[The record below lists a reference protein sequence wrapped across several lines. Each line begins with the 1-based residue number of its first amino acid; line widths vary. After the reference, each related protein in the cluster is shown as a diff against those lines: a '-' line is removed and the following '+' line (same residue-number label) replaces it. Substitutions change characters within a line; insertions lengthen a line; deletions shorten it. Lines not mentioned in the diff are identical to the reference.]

1 MIPRP
6 ELGEVNLPMGGASY
20 IYRINNVDTNTRS
33 FAIRVMGFD
42 RLSGSTSST
51 VGTQLGGIPH
61 MRTTFM
67 LSTSRMDPQTM
78 LQVFDMT
85 NIRVNVNG
93 MEAYIIRLAN
103 GDMCRD
109 VNGFMYTGMTIT
121 SGTRTYNGIS
131 NLVRLNTNTGVNTF
145 EGMAPNGGNVQEPGL
160 LCVSPSSNRA
170 FFTTIDNVA
179 MAIRNEIAAINVRP
193 PTIVAASD
201 PVTITD
207 NGGSAPIGSSTVTA
221 NVGLDIILTCGLSDE
236 GSPIPATRS
245 WRRGSTMLMTGGRI
259 SVEPDRL
266 VIRRVEQGDSGMYS
280 CIASNMANLM
290 NRANSTVNI
299 VQPTQATTLPPT
311 TQPPVSDDPEFVAL
325 QWSGVSC

>member
-1 MIPRP
+1 MIPLP
-6 ELGEVNLPMGGASY
+6 EVGEVNLIMGGASY
-20 IYRINNVDTNTRS
+20 IYHVNTVDTNSRS
-33 FAIRVMGFD
+33 FAIHVMGFD

-51 VGTQLGGIPH
+51 VGTQLGGIPF

-67 LSTSRMDPQTM
+67 LSTSRMLPQTV
-78 LQVFDMT
+78 LQVFNQT

-93 MEAYIIRLAN
+93 MEAYIIFLAN

-121 SGTRTYNGIS
+121 SGTRSCNGIS
-131 NLVRLNTNTGVNTF
+131 NLVRLNANTGVNTF
-145 EGMAPNGGNVQEPGL
+145 EEMAPNGGNVLESGL

-193 PTIVAASD
+193 PTIVAARVSI
-201 PVTITD
+201 TITD
-207 NGGSAPIGSSTVTA
+207 NGGSAPIGSSIVTA
-221 NVGLDIILTCGLSDE
+221 NIGLDIILTCALSDE
-236 GSPIPATRS
+236 GSPLPATRS

-266 VIRRVEQGDSGMYS
+266 VIRRVEQSDTGMYT
-280 CIASNMANLM
+280 CIASNMANMM
-290 NRANSTVNI
+290 NRADSTVNI

-311 TQPPVSDDPEFVAL
+311 IQPPVSDDPEFIAL